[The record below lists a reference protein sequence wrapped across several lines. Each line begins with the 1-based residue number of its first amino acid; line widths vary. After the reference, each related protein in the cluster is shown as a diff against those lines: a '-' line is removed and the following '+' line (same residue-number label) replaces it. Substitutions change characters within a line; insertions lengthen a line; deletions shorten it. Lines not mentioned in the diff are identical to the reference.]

1 MSTKAVV
8 DASVIMAALLPDEPA
23 QPAARRVLER
33 YVEGELELL
42 APTLLPYEIA
52 NSLLKAERRPEREV
66 NADAVDEILERLE
79 ELDIPL
85 KPIPMSET
93 VSWARRYDRWAYDA
107 AYLALAEREEA
118 PLVTADKRLFNAVK
132 ERFRWISWVEE
143 FA

>member
-1 MSTKAVV
+1 MSAKAVV
-8 DASVIMAALLPDEPA
+8 DASAVMAALLPDEPA

-52 NSLLKAERRPEREV
+52 NSLLKAERKPERGV
-66 NADAVDEILERLE
+66 NADAVDEILGRLE

-85 KPIPMSET
+85 KPIPMSEA
-93 VSWARRYDRWAYDA
+93 VSCARRYDRWAYDA
-107 AYLALAEREEA
+107 AYLALAEREEV

-132 ERFRWISWVEE
+132 GRFRWISWIEE